1 MNARKVILD
10 CDPGIDDALA
20 LMLALSLP
28 ELDVI
33 GITVVCGNVP
43 VEKGVKN
50 ALKILELMN
59 RTEIPVYAGETEPLI
74 RPYIDAMDTH
84 GEDGLGESAFPDP
97 AGSPAEGDAV
107 SYLSDVL
114 LSEEQVSVIALGPLT
129 NLARLLA
136 THPEAFVRIQEL
148 VSMGGTYKSHGN
160 CSPVAEYNYWCDPDA
175 AAKVYEAYASMP
187 ELAGKKIHM
196 IGLDVTRKIVLT
208 PNLIEYMKRIN
219 PFLGKKIET
228 ITRFYLDFHWEQEG
242 IIGCVINDPLAVA
255 YFADRSICSGFDAY
269 TAVETIGISYGQT
282 LVDAY
287 EFWKKPHNSHILT
300 QTDPYRF
307 MLMFC
312 CQVLGADRSQ
322 AEQILPQILTGEVL
336 S

>member
-28 ELDVI
+28 GLDVI

-59 RTEIPVYAGETEPLI
+59 RTEIPVYAGEAKPLV
-74 RPYIDAMDTH
+74 RPYVDAMDTH
-84 GEDGLGESAFPDP
+84 GGDGLGESAFPDP
-97 AGSPAEGDAV
+97 AGSPAEADAV

-129 NLARLLA
+129 NLTRLLERS
-136 THPEAFVRIQEL
+136 PEAFARIQEL

-175 AAKVYEAYASMP
+175 AAKVFEAYASLP
-187 ELAGKKIHM
+187 ELSGKNIHM

-208 PNLIEYMKRIN
+208 PNLIEYMKRLH
-219 PFLGKKIET
+219 PFLGGKIEA

-255 YFADRSICSGFDAY
+255 YFADHSICSGFDAY
-269 TAVETIGISYGQT
+269 TSVETGGISYGQT
-282 LVDAY
+282 LVDAC

-300 QTDPYRF
+300 ETDPYRF
-307 MLMFC
+307 WLLFC
-312 CQVLGADRSQ
+312 CRVLGADETAVRHMLS
-322 AEQILPQILTGEVL
+322 QILTEEVTA
-336 S
+336 